1 MNIMHIEKPG
11 MFSVIQDT
19 GRYGSQRLGVPVNGP
34 MDEDAHRI
42 ANMLVGNDPDAA
54 TLECTLT
61 GPTLKFSKNAIIAL
75 TGADFLVTAADRPVP
90 MNQAFVLRAGI
101 TLRVRERRRG
111 ARLYIAIRGGIAT
124 KPVLGSRSTF
134 VRGALGGLEGR
145 ALRAGDR
152 VPLAPAS
159 GATTGLEK
167 LLIQSGTPT
176 VVARAVDLQGDTS
189 DRPLR
194 IMRGPQWRGFETGS
208 RQKLVSTP
216 FSVSNQS
223 DRMGYRMTGA
233 AMTLRQPLEMTSEA
247 VTIGTIQVPPD
258 GNPII
263 LMADRQ
269 TAGGYPKIGYV
280 LAADLPRLA
289 QALPGDALQFRA
301 VSHRQAEQAYLM
313 NEDRMARIGLD
324 AAHALR

>member
-1 MNIMHIEKPG
+1 MNIMHIDKPG

-19 GRYGSQRLGVPVNGP
+19 GRYGFQRLGVPVNGP
-34 MDEDAHRI
+34 MDEHAHRI
-42 ANMLVGNDPDAA
+42 ANMLVGNDADAA

-61 GPTLKFSKNAIIAL
+61 GPTLRFSKNAILAL
-75 TGADFLVTAADRPVP
+75 TGADFVVTAADQPVP

-101 TLRVRERRRG
+101 TLRVHERRRG

-124 KPVLGSRSTF
+124 PPVLGSRSTF
-134 VRGALGGLEGR
+134 VRGAMGGLQGR

-152 VPLAPAS
+152 VPV
-159 GATTGLEK
+159 GAGVRGTTGLEK
-167 LLIQSGTPT
+167 LLIQSGTPL
-176 VVARAVDLQGDTS
+176 VVARAVDLHS
-189 DRPLR
+189 DASERPLR
-194 IMRGPQWRGFETGS
+194 IMRGPQWRGFETSS

-233 AMTLRQPLEMTSEA
+233 AMTLRRPLEMTSEA

-289 QALPGDALQFRA
+289 QALPGDALRFCA
-301 VSHRQAEQAYLM
+301 VSHRQAEQAYLL
-313 NEDRMARIGLD
+313 NEDRMARIAID